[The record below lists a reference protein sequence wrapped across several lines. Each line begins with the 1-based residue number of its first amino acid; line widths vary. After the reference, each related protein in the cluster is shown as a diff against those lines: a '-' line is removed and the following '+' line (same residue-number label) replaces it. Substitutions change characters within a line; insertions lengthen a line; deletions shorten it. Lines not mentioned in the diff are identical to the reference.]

1 MGQIFV
7 FALTAALNPTLLAA
21 TTVMLVLPNPKR
33 LLLGYLLGASM
44 TSITLGLVIVFS
56 LDGSSSGTSTAKHT
70 LNPLVDI
77 VLGALAL
84 VIAFVVATGR
94 DTRRRARS
102 ERKKAA
108 KADKAPPK
116 WQQKLSGG
124 TARTTF
130 VIGAVLTLP
139 GASYLAALDTTA
151 KQNLTTVETV
161 LTVIAVNLIMLVL
174 LEVPLVGYTL
184 APETTA
190 VRVKRFSDWLS
201 RDGGKIALGLV
212 VLVGLA
218 LVGRG
223 VAGLLSS

>member
-33 LLLGYLLGASM
+33 LLLGYLLGALM

-70 LNPLVDI
+70 LNPVLDI

-94 DTRRRARS
+94 DTRRRTRS

-124 TARTTF
+124 SARTTF
-130 VIGAVLTLP
+130 VIGAILTLP

-190 VRVKRFSDWLS
+190 VRVKRFNDWLS